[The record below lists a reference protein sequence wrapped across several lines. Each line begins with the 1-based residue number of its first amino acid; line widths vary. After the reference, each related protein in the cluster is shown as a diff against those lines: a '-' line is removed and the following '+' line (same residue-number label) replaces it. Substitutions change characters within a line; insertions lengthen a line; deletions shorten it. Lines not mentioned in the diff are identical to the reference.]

1 MTEIFDE
8 EEKIIPEDEELVD
21 LEVQDTWEDL
31 KANQGSDARRKLE
44 DLLAEKKLKE
54 ELDDYFESAVPG

>member
-8 EEKIIPEDEELVD
+8 EEKIIPEEEDVLE
-21 LEVQDTWEDL
+21 LEVQDAWEDL

-44 DLLAEKKLKE
+44 DLLAEKRLKE
-54 ELDDYFESAVPG
+54 ELDDYFELDDL

>member
-8 EEKIIPEDEELVD
+8 EEKIIPEDEEVVEC
-21 LEVQDTWEDL
+21 EVQETWEDL
-31 KANQGSDARRKLE
+31 KANHGSDARRKLE

-54 ELDDYFESAVPG
+54 ELDDYFELDDL

>member
-54 ELDDYFESAVPG
+54 ELDDYFELDDL

>member
-1 MTEIFDE
+1 MTEIFED
-8 EEKIIPEDEELVD
+8 EEKIIPEDDEGLE

-54 ELDDYFESAVPG
+54 ELDDYLELDDL

>member
-8 EEKIIPEDEELVD
+8 EEKIIPEEEEVLE
-21 LEVQDTWEDL
+21 LEVQDGWEDL

-54 ELDDYFESAVPG
+54 ELDDYFELDDL

>member
-1 MTEIFDE
+1 MTEIFDD
-8 EEKIIPEDEELVD
+8 EEKIIPEEEDVLE
-21 LEVQDTWEDL
+21 LEVQDAWVDL

-54 ELDDYFESAVPG
+54 ELDDYFELDDL